1 MFEPVLFALAVLG
14 IAMVPG
20 FASADWPLFGRAI
33 SLAPGDQIG
42 SVVCS
47 DGAGGAIVAWHDRRQ
62 FPFNID
68 AQHVL
73 ASGAVDAAW
82 PVNGRALLPV
92 PLIQTI
98 VPQGVEF
105 PVIVSDGAGGAIV
118 TWPDARNA
126 VNGLDLFAQH
136 VLASGA
142 VDPAWPV
149 NGTAVVSVSRDQL
162 SAAIVS
168 DGAGGAFIA
177 WSDQRAGASADD
189 RDIYAQHL
197 LASGQVD
204 PAWPANGTA
213 VCTAL
218 KAQIGPTLVRDGAD
232 GVIIAWSDLRSGN
245 PGIDIFGEHVSGS
258 GVVDPAWPVNG
269 LGLCTAPGTQVAP
282 SIVSDGGAGAFVSW
296 NDNRDGT
303 NQIFAL
309 RVLSSGALAT
319 GWPVNG
325 LRVSVG
331 GIDEGSPVL
340 VSDGAS
346 GAIVAWTGGGSGHH
360 NSRAQ
365 HLLSSGVTD
374 PAWPVGGIAV
384 GTANSEQTNQV
395 IASDGAGGANVAW
408 QQVDG
413 ISSFDVFA
421 QHVLA
426 SGALDAA
433 LPAAGRVVVDL
444 PGEQHEP
451 DIVATGD
458 GGAIVAW
465 MDSRGGSEDIFALQL
480 KTTDIAGVPGPA
492 PSNGVAFAGPRPNP
506 ASGSAALRLSLPRT
520 ASVRLGIYDIAGH
533 RVRELVSG
541 SMAAGDHA
549 IPWDLRDSAGHSVG
563 AGIYFAR
570 LEVEGR
576 TLSAKVATMQ

>member
-1 MFEPVLFALAVLG
+1 
-14 IAMVPG
+14 
-20 FASADWPLFGRAI
+20 
-33 SLAPGDQIG
+33 
-42 SVVCS
+42 
-47 DGAGGAIVAWHDRRQ
+47 
-62 FPFNID
+62 
-68 AQHVL
+68 
-73 ASGAVDAAW
+73 
-82 PVNGRALLPV
+82 
-92 PLIQTI
+92 
-98 VPQGVEF
+98 
-105 PVIVSDGAGGAIV
+105 
-118 TWPDARNA
+118 
-126 VNGLDLFAQH
+126 
-136 VLASGA
+136 
-142 VDPAWPV
+142 
-149 NGTAVVSVSRDQL
+149 
-162 SAAIVS
+162 
-168 DGAGGAFIA
+168 
-177 WSDQRAGASADD
+177 
-189 RDIYAQHL
+189 
-197 LASGQVD
+197 
-204 PAWPANGTA
+204 
-213 VCTAL
+213 
-218 KAQIGPTLVRDGAD
+218 
-232 GVIIAWSDLRSGN
+232 
-245 PGIDIFGEHVSGS
+245 
-258 GVVDPAWPVNG
+258 
-269 LGLCTAPGTQVAP
+269 
-282 SIVSDGGAGAFVSW
+282 
-296 NDNRDGT
+296 
-303 NQIFAL
+303 
-309 RVLSSGALAT
+309 
-319 GWPVNG
+319 
-325 LRVSVG
+325 
-331 GIDEGSPVL
+331 
-340 VSDGAS
+340 
-346 GAIVAWTGGGSGHH
+346 
-360 NSRAQ
+360 
-365 HLLSSGVTD
+365 
-374 PAWPVGGIAV
+374 VGGIAV